1 MTPTWNL
8 PQEVLQRSRSE
19 YFAEATQEWDIT
31 GRAEDSQASSYCVCG
46 KHGLRYLFE
55 VTNRETGATL
65 YPIGSTCIEQFERE
79 DLTQEVAFTQS
90 KFRILHA
97 AQQGTLELRGGLF
110 FRRLLAHLYEEGCF
124 QPNKFNGFDAHK
136 DYQFLVDM
144 FNKRSEP
151 SEKQQGKIW
160 ALLHRGIVPHLK
172 STML

>member
-31 GRAEDSQASSYCVCG
+31 GRTEDTQASSYCVCG

-55 VTNRETGATL
+55 ITNRETGASL
-65 YPIGSTCIEQFERE
+65 YPIGSTCINQFERE
-79 DLTQEVAFTQS
+79 DLTQEVAFTQA
-90 KFRILHA
+90 KFRILQA
-97 AQQGTLELRGGLF
+97 AEQGTLSLRGGLF
-110 FRRLLAHLYEEGCF
+110 SRNLLAHLYEERCF
-124 QPNKFNGFDAHK
+124 VPSEFNDFDARK

-144 FNKRSEP
+144 FNKRLEP
-151 SEKQQGKIW
+151 SERQQAKIW
-160 ALLHRGIVPHLK
+160 MLLHRSIVPQLK